1 MFRYGFLVE
10 ALRRCGPDAVTDEA
24 GAVERIGLKPRL
36 VMGDAR
42 NLKVTYPED
51 LALAAILLGADR

>member
-10 ALRRCGPDAVTDEA
+10 ALRRCGPSAVTDEA
-24 GAVERIGLKPRL
+24 GAMEHIGLRPRI
-36 VMGDAR
+36 VMGDPR

-51 LALAAILLGADR
+51 LAMAALLLEGQT